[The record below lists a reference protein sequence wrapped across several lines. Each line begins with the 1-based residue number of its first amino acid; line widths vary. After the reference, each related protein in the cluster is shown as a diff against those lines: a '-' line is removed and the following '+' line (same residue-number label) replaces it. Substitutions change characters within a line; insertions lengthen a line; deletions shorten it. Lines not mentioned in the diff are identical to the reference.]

1 MKFST
6 TVALL
11 GYATSVAI
19 AADIDNAPFA
29 DDLTTD
35 LYTDSALDNDCT
47 SSLGVSMALSL
58 VYPSAIG
65 EAEEQMRTTMN
76 YPSGQQSTLLWSD
89 TTTSLTDRYQ
99 GRCTWENGDVCNLFE
114 PTLAISNSVWVH
126 DEITLDATYAA
137 VVGDLVQQLDFTS
150 VEAGG
155 TINEWV
161 NGSTNGLIDSI
172 VEEGPLPDGWIML
185 AINSI
190 YLKGSWSNQFRE
202 DRTNSDAFY
211 SSPSRATVSAD
222 EVHFMNQVEFFDY
235 SHDAL
240 PGFQLVKLPFDGGDG
255 SRGLSMVL
263 ALPLKSN
270 DDSPR
275 MASSVDVL
283 AAIPSL
289 ERTQVALAI
298 PKFQFESKYEDTLKE
313 SLQTIGMTAP
323 FEERPDVLCVAD
335 GECNAYIDVIIQKT
349 FIDMNEKGVEAAAV
363 TAVGISMT
371 SMPPPNS
378 ILFQGDHPFQFF
390 LYDEEEDVIIFE
402 GQIRAPAIPE
412 GSVAPLE
419 ASHDDEGFWSDT
431 FFKEVAAPPEFT
443 AVAVE
448 ETTPPVAET
457 TEVPLTTDPPSG
469 IVTTETTDASD
480 TTTAETTDA
489 PDTTTTETA
498 ETEAPTETS
507 DTSTTDT
514 ASSNNGVSGAAIS
527 GLYASAGAAVTSLLI
542 AAIMH

>member
-1 MKFST
+1 MKFSSA
-6 TVALL
+6 VVLL
-11 GYATSVAI
+11 GYATTVAT

-29 DDLTTD
+29 DGLTTE

-47 SSLGVSMALSL
+47 SSLGVSMAMSL
-58 VYPSAIG
+58 VYPSAMG
-65 EAEEQMRTTMN
+65 EAEEQMRTAMN

-89 TTTSLTDRYQ
+89 TTASITDRYQ

-126 DEITLDATYAA
+126 DEITLNATYAA

-150 VEAGG
+150 AEAGG

-161 NGSTNGLIDSI
+161 SSSTNGLIDSI
-172 VEEGPLPDGWIML
+172 VEEGPLMDGWIML

-202 DRTNSDAFY
+202 DRTNVDAFY
-211 SSPSRATVSAD
+211 SSPGRATTVMD

-240 PGFQLVKLPFDGGDG
+240 PGFQLVKLPFDGGDD
-255 SRGLSMVL
+255 SRGLSMML
-263 ALPLKSN
+263 ALPLKSD

-298 PKFQFESKYEDTLKE
+298 PKFQFESTYEDALKE
-313 SLQTIGMTAP
+313 ALQTIGMTAP
-323 FEERPDVLCVAD
+323 FEEQPDVLCVAD

-363 TAVGISMT
+363 TAIGISMT
-371 SMPPPNS
+371 SMPPPDS
-378 ILFQGDHPFQFF
+378 ILFQGDHPFQIF
-390 LYDEEEDVIIFE
+390 LYDEGEDVIIFE

-412 GSVAPLE
+412 GSAAPLE

-431 FFKEVAAPPEFT
+431 FFKEVAAPPDFS

-448 ETTPPVAET
+448 ETTPPVPET
-457 TEVPLTTDPPSG
+457 TEEPV
-469 IVTTETTDASD
+469 
-480 TTTAETTDA
+480 TTDA
-489 PDTTTTETA
+489 PDTTTTETTDA
-498 ETEAPTETS
+498 PDATATDTPETEAPTESS
-507 DTSTTDT
+507 DTSTTEP
-514 ASSNNGVSGAAIS
+514 ASSNNDASGAAVN
-527 GLYASAGAAVTSLLI
+527 GLCASFGLVASSLLI
-542 AAIMH
+542 AAN